1 MAYLDDI
8 PGTDL
13 TDFFVDMLLIN
24 KKIAELCELSFTVSD
39 KEVLLAQD
47 WPEYGFVLG
56 QVFDVS
62 EPSLS
67 MKALAIDLMA
77 KHHLVRDY
85 EPYDCLGMHWHCHDS
100 DNPVVTLEDFQERSI
115 PEMPAPFAIF
125 CAIVTGQL
133 PPGECVA

>member
-1 MAYLDDI
+1 MPYLDDV
-8 PGTDL
+8 PEPK
-13 TDFFVDMLLIN
+13 FFVDMLRIN
-24 KKIAELCELSFTVSD
+24 KKIAELCELVFVISN
-39 KEVLLAQD
+39 EQVLLAQD
-47 WPEYGFVLG
+47 WPEYGFVAG

-77 KHHLVRDY
+77 KYHVVRDY

-100 DNPVVTLEDFQERSI
+100 YNEVVTLEDFQERGI
-115 PEMPAPFAIF
+115 PEMSAPLAIF

-133 PPGECVA
+133 PPGEYVA